1 MTTSVFTTTQFPIV
15 RPRRLRKYPWLRNL
29 VQEHYVTPQD
39 LVWTVIIR
47 EDDIDPTIPGM
58 PGSPR
63 LTLSELVEQAK
74 EAYDLGIQAVAFFP
88 YVSQNLKDEYATE
101 ALNPRSL
108 TVRAIEA
115 LKKHCPNIGVISDVA
130 LDPFTSHGF
139 DGLLKGDQID
149 NDSTLEVLAKSVLL
163 HAEAGAD
170 IIAPSE
176 MMDGRIKVLRDTLDA
191 AQYQDVALLSYS
203 AKYASAFYGPYR
215 GGIGSLGNL
224 GKGDKKTFYLNPANK
239 QEALREVSQD
249 LLEGADMVMVKPGL
263 PYLDVIAAIKETFQ
277 VPTFAFHVSG
287 EYGCLKLM
295 HEAGYMDF
303 TKAYHEVLLAFK
315 RSGCDGIF
323 TYGALEFARVWSQKR
338 GTF

>member
-1 MTTSVFTTTQFPIV
+1 MTRTTFTTTEFPTI
-15 RPRRLRKYPWLRNL
+15 RPRRLRRHAWLRDM
-29 VQEHYVTPQD
+29 VQENYVCPQD

-47 EDDIDPTIPGM
+47 EDDVDPVIPGM

-63 LTLSELVEQAK
+63 LSIKELVESAK
-74 EAYDLGIQAVAFFP
+74 EAKDLGIPAIAFFP
-88 YVSQNLKDEYATE
+88 HVDQSLKDEKASE

-108 TVRAIEA
+108 TIRAITA
-115 LKKHCPNIGVISDVA
+115 LKTNCPSMGVISDVA

-139 DGLLKGDQID
+139 DGLMIGDQVD
-149 NDSTLEVLAKSVLL
+149 NDSTLELLAKSVML
-163 HAEAGAD
+163 HVQAGAD
-170 IIAPSE
+170 VIAPSE
-176 MMDGRIKVLRDTLDA
+176 MMDGRIKILRQSLDKA
-191 AQYQDVALLSYS
+191 GFQDVGLLSYS

-249 LLEGADMVMVKPGL
+249 LLEGADMVMIKPGL
-263 PYLDVIAAIKETFQ
+263 PYLDVISAVKETFQ

-295 HEAGYMDF
+295 HEAGFMDF
-303 TKAYHEVLLAFK
+303 TRAFHEVLIAFK
-315 RSGCDGIF
+315 RAGCDGIL
-323 TYGALEFARVWSQKR
+323 TYGALEYAR
-338 GTF
+338 GL

>member
-1 MTTSVFTTTQFPIV
+1 MVRPTFTTSQFPTI
-15 RPRRLRKYPWLRNL
+15 RPRRLRRHPWLRDM
-29 VQEHYVTPQD
+29 VQEHSVCPQD

-47 EDDIDPTIPGM
+47 EDDVDPTIAGM

-63 LTLSELVEQAK
+63 LSIKELVEQAK
-74 EAYDLGIQAVAFFP
+74 EAVDLGIPAIAFFP
-88 YVSQNLKDEYATE
+88 FVSQNLKDEHASE
-101 ALNPRSL
+101 SLNPRSL

-115 LKKHCPNIGVISDVA
+115 LKAHCPKMGVISDVA

-139 DGLLKGDQID
+139 DGLMTGDQVD
-149 NDSTLEVLAKSVLL
+149 NDKTLDLLAKSVML
-163 HAEAGAD
+163 HVQAGAD
-170 IIAPSE
+170 VIAPSE
-176 MMDGRIKVLRDTLDA
+176 MMDGRIGVLRKTLDNA
-191 AQYQDVALLSYS
+191 GFQDVSLLSYS

-239 QEALREVSQD
+239 AEALREVSQD

-263 PYLDVIAAIKETFQ
+263 PYLDVISAVKETFQ

-295 HEAGYMDF
+295 HEAGFMDF
-303 TKAYHEVLLAFK
+303 TRAYHEVLVSFK
-315 RSGCDGIF
+315 RAGCDGIF
-323 TYGALEFARVWSQKR
+323 TYGALEYAR
-338 GTF
+338 TL